1 MKSAFKKIINWNKYQ
16 SKISSERQNLYL
28 DFLIDPSFQGV
39 YILFAFSFENEKD
52 NLPKVEIKYYN
63 VMIDGKNVF
72 DQSVKSVLEHMITLE
87 KLKQEKMMITQVVA
101 CWIMIISINTI
112 K

>member
-1 MKSAFKKIINWNKYQ
+1 MKSAFKKTINWNKYQ

-39 YILFAFSFENEKD
+39 YILFAFSFENEKY
-52 NLPKVEIKYYN
+52 NLPKVEIKNYN

-87 KLKQEKMMITQVVA
+87 KLKQEKMMITQVVG

>member
-1 MKSAFKKIINWNKYQ
+1 MKSAFKKTINWNKYQ

-52 NLPKVEIKYYN
+52 NLPKVEIKNYN

>member
-52 NLPKVEIKYYN
+52 NLPKVEIKNYN

-101 CWIMIISINTI
+101 CWIMIISKNTI

>member
-1 MKSAFKKIINWNKYQ
+1 MKSAFKKTINWNKYQ

-39 YILFAFSFENEKD
+39 YILFTFSFENEKD
-52 NLPKVEIKYYN
+52 NLPKVEIKIYN

>member
-52 NLPKVEIKYYN
+52 NLPKVEIKNYN